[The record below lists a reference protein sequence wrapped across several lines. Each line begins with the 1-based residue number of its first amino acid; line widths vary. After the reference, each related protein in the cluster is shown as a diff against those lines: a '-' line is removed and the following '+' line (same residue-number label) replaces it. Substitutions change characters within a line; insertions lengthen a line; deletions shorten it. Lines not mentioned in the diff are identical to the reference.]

1 MKTCPHQKTD
11 NKDILNC
18 TKNDST
24 IGYCKT
30 PCPHMKQPHMKQPH
44 MKQPHPQLAK
54 YSYIRDGG
62 ETEPLLLEEPR
73 IKLRIRIFE
82 CSYILIEADEGE

>member
-24 IGYCKT
+24 IGYCQT
-30 PCPHMKQPHMKQPH
+30 PCPYMKQPR
-44 MKQPHPQLAK
+44 PQLAK

-62 ETEPLLLEEPR
+62 ENEPLLLEEPR
-73 IKLRIRIFE
+73 IKLRIRIFAY
-82 CSYILIEADEGE
+82 SNINMEAVEVAYYE

>member
-1 MKTCPHQKTD
+1 MKPCPHQKTD

-24 IGYCKT
+24 IGYCQT
-30 PCPHMKQPHMKQPH
+30 PCLH

-62 ETEPLLLEEPR
+62 ETEPLLPIEPR
-73 IKLRIRIFE
+73 IKLRIRIFAY
-82 CSYILIEADEGE
+82 SNINMEAVEVAYYE

>member
-30 PCPHMKQPHMKQPH
+30 PCPHMKQPH
-44 MKQPHPQLAK
+44 PQLAK

-62 ETEPLLLEEPR
+62 ETEPLLPIEPR
-73 IKLRIRIFE
+73 IKLQIRIFE